1 MYQLKDIYLFYRMF
15 ISPPVLFY
23 VLSVDNFF
31 LFILELEAS
40 EAAEEDMEE
49 EAVGTSP
56 EDVVDTLD
64 EATAKEE
71 L

>member
-1 MYQLKDIYLFYRMF
+1 M
-15 ISPPVLFY
+15 
-23 VLSVDNFF
+23 SVDNFF

>member
-1 MYQLKDIYLFYRMF
+1 MF